1 MARLHILIEA
11 GSGFDYTFWD
21 FQQWANNNSFSS
33 AEIIP
38 LDRPNSTAIAY
49 R

>member
-1 MARLHILIEA
+1 MLIVA

-21 FQQWANNNSFSS
+21 FQQWANSIGFSS

-38 LDRPNSTAIAY
+38 LAGYDSAAIAY
-49 R
+49 K